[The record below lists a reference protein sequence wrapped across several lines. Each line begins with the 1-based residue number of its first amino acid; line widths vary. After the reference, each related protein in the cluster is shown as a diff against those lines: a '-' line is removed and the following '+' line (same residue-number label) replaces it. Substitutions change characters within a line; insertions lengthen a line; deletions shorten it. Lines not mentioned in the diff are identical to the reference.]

1 MVASDHSTDGR
12 NNKLDTTGEQ
22 QLNTPEPV
30 DISGFEFDGSL
41 GGLIVPSDNP
51 RNANTKNHISNASI
65 ITMTG
70 EESSQYRFSMHGSKG
85 DQPFELKLSP
95 ATSPANYNT
104 SWQFEP
110 YSETAM
116 LSTEMSYLTP
126 HQSPS
131 GVASP
136 GSSSGVSSGA
146 EELETCV
153 DFSKLVNEAN
163 DYSTSFTE
171 EIEQLS
177 ESYYCKKEDLI
188 SIQDFTADGNPPILL
203 EVLQE
208 EDSNASDGTPPPSVS
223 NGTVYDT
230 RPSVATKFLSDADK
244 DDEDYDY
251 GLADAAARTSAT
263 LQNVSCKEDT
273 LDLKT
278 QTQLEHNYTIKL
290 PPLVVD
296 AGNPGHILTSSTT
309 LVKEPALKPR
319 DSTAILPPQQ
329 PKRPQPAVSMKR
341 QLFQRTIKTEMATE
355 DKLKLKMPTASAPI
369 VAPVGILS
377 TPELTNQV
385 LELEAVDEILSAED
399 QFDLLKYIGSGTD
412 YDVVPISPVEEKPS
426 VIKAEPVQP
435 ESTICPNALSQL
447 LSNPPTKRKRPVITL
462 ENLDELTS
470 CTTAKKYRSSASSS
484 TASSICGDSISEATS
499 STSANKKRRGR
510 PPKATSLQLDP
521 SCYQDLNEED
531 QRYRE
536 QRDKNNEASRKS
548 RINRRDRELKLE
560 HEANALNQQYEELKN
575 DERELIRECAKWRRA
590 VMRLA
595 LL

>member
-1 MVASDHSTDGR
+1 MDGR

-70 EESSQYRFSMHGSKG
+70 EESSNYRFSMHGSKG
-85 DQPFELKLSP
+85 DQPFELKLCP
-95 ATSPANYNT
+95 ATPPADFNT

-110 YSETAM
+110 YPETAIN
-116 LSTEMSYLTP
+116 SEMSYLTP

-136 GSSSGVSSGA
+136 GSSSGVSSEA
-146 EELETCV
+146 EEPETCV
-153 DFSKLVNEAN
+153 DVSKLVNEAN

-177 ESYYCKKEDLI
+177 ESFDCKEEDLI
-188 SIQDFTADGNPPILL
+188 SIQNFTVDGNSSILL
-203 EVLQE
+203 KVFQE
-208 EDSNASDGTPPPSVS
+208 EDSNASDGSLPPSVS

-230 RPSVATKFLSDADK
+230 RSSVATKFLSDADK
-244 DDEDYDY
+244 DDEDYY
-251 GLADAAARTSAT
+251 NELAKAAARTPAT
-263 LQNVSCKEDT
+263 LQSVSCKEDT

-296 AGNPGHILTSSTT
+296 AGNPGHILTTNTT
-309 LVKEPALKPR
+309 LVKEPALIPR
-319 DSTAILPPQQ
+319 DSTAILSPQQ
-329 PKRPQPAVSMKR
+329 QPPKRPQPAVSMKR
-341 QLFQRTIKTEMATE
+341 QLFQRTIKTEMAAE
-355 DKLKLKMPTASAPI
+355 GKLKLKMPTASAPI

-377 TPELTNQV
+377 TPDLTKQV
-385 LELEAVDEILSAED
+385 LELEAEAELLSAED
-399 QFDLLKYIGSGTD
+399 QFDLLSYISSGTD

-435 ESTICPNALSQL
+435 ASTICPNELSQL
-447 LSNPPTKRKRPVITL
+447 LSNPPKRKRPVITL

-484 TASSICGDSISEATS
+484 TASSVCGDSISEATS
-499 STSANKKRRGR
+499 SASANKKRRGR
-510 PPKATSLQLDP
+510 PPKQTSLQLDP
-521 SCYQDLNEED
+521 SFYQDLNEED

-575 DERELIRECAKWRRA
+575 DEKELIRECAKWRRA